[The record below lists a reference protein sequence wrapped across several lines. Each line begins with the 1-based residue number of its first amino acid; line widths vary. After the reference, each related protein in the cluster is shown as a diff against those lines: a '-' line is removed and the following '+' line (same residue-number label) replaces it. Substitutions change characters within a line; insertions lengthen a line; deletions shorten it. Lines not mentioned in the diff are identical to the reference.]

1 MPEGGTRTQYIP
13 LIMDDNI
20 PVVILVVASAEA
32 GGTGDRS
39 WLQHVIR
46 PLHSLGN
53 PGPAGFVG
61 SRTPHIPQQ
70 APPEPVGLQ
79 GPGRY
84 RDTETEACACVWGRG
99 QFPTRAVPTLVLGGK
114 AKEHE

>member
-1 MPEGGTRTQYIP
+1 MPEGGTRTQYFL

-61 SRTPHIPQQ
+61 GQDSPHTP
-70 APPEPVGLQ
+70 AG
-79 GPGRY
+79 
-84 RDTETEACACVWGRG
+84 
-99 QFPTRAVPTLVLGGK
+99 PTRASGTTGAREMERHRDGGMCLCMGQGAVPYQSCTYPGVRREGK
-114 AKEHE
+114 GT